1 MILYPDK
8 CFYICKIYKCF
19 DIILSDNIKKLLA
32 FECEVLGITVEF
44 KLTALGIRNNYL
56 RTLQVNLIH
65 LQGLSFILI
74 RNRYNFFI
82 ILFFSKESYCRLS
95 STSCSRFSN
104 HLHSNVQGRLK
115 MVYSDYDANFRE
127 LLEIANENTILVKAP
142 IPQLSTNC
150 LSVFDHL
157 VGLALKCLI
166 QDHEHLNISPQ

>member
-19 DIILSDNIKKLLA
+19 DIILADNIKKLLA

-44 KLTALGIRNNYL
+44 KLTALVIRNNYL
-56 RTLQVNLIH
+56 RTLQINLI
-65 LQGLSFILI
+65 QGLSFILV

-150 LSVFDHL
+150 LSVFDHF
-157 VGLALKCLI
+157 VGLALKYLI
-166 QDHEHLNISPQ
+166 QDHEHLNVSPQ

>member
-82 ILFFSKESYCRLS
+82 ILFFSKESYKFDILFEIFKPS
-95 STSCSRFSN
+95 S
-104 HLHSNVQGRLK
+104 Q
-115 MVYSDYDANFRE
+115 
-127 LLEIANENTILVKAP
+127 
-142 IPQLSTNC
+142 
-150 LSVFDHL
+150 
-157 VGLALKCLI
+157 
-166 QDHEHLNISPQ
+166 